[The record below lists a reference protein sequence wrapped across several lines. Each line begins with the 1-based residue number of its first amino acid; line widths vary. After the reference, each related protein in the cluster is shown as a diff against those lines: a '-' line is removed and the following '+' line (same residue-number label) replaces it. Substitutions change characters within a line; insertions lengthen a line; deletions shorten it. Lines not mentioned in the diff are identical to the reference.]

1 MPPHYPTRLGRYE
14 NTAVA
19 GETVRA
25 YVPVPLPPVPPV
37 DLTGLQSALEL
48 ANQTLGRL
56 DGIATVLPDP
66 SLFLYMYI
74 RKEALVSSQ
83 IEGTQSSLSDLL
95 LYEAEEAPGVPVD
108 DTREVSNY
116 VAAMNHGLRRLRE
129 DFPLS
134 LRLIRE
140 IHEILLA
147 KGRGQDKEPGEFR
160 RSQNWIGGTR
170 PGNALFVPP
179 PPHLVIECLGALE
192 RFIHADSPD
201 VPLLVKAAL
210 VHVQFETIHPFLE
223 GNGRLGRLLITF
235 LMCERGV
242 LREPL
247 LYLSLFF
254 KQNRQSYYD
263 HLQAVRERG
272 EWEAWLEFFLR
283 GVTDTARQGIQTAQ
297 NLLRLFGN
305 DRGRIEALGRP
316 AATVLRLH
324 QLFQRRG
331 LATIPGASRQLGLSQ
346 PTVTSG
352 IAHLLALGIVRETTG
367 RQRGKVYVYGAFL
380 DLLSEGTEPL
390 PRSR

>member
-1 MPPHYPTRLGRYE
+1 MPEYPTRLGHYE
-14 NTAVA
+14 TTAVG

-37 DLTGLQSALEL
+37 DLSGLQIALEL
-48 ANQTLGRL
+48 ANQTVGRL
-56 DGIATVLPDP
+56 DGIASVLPDP

-74 RKEALVSSQ
+74 RKEALLSSQ

-95 LYEAEEAPGVPVD
+95 LYEVEEAPGVPID
-108 DTREVSNY
+108 DTREVANY

-147 KGRGQDKEPGEFR
+147 KGRGQDKDPGEFR

-179 PPHLVIECLGALE
+179 PPHLVMDCLGALE
-192 RFIHADSPD
+192 SFIHADTPHL
-201 VPLLVKAAL
+201 PLLVKAAL
-210 VHVQFETIHPFLE
+210 VHVQFETIHPFLD

-235 LMCERGV
+235 LMCERGI

-254 KQNRQSYYD
+254 KQNRVAYYE
-263 HLQAVRERG
+263 HLQAVREHG
-272 EWEAWLEFFLR
+272 TWEPWVAFFLR
-283 GVTDTARQGIQTAQ
+283 GVTETARQGIQTAQ
-297 NLLRLFGN
+297 SLLRLFAN
-305 DRGRIEALGRP
+305 DRGRVEQLGRP
-316 AATVLRLH
+316 AATALRLH

-331 LATIPGASRQLGLSQ
+331 LTTIPTASRRLGLSQ
-346 PTVTSG
+346 PTVTSA
-352 IAHLLALGIVRETTG
+352 IAHLLKLGIVRETTG
-367 RQRGKVYVYGAFL
+367 RQRGKVFIYGTFM
-380 DLLSEGTEPL
+380 DLLSEGTDPL
-390 PRSR
+390 PR